1 MIDLFNLSVGD
12 GPGANFLAWSI
23 AISFAVVVLSQILAM
38 VRVAVGPRVGD
49 RILALD
55 TMVVNA
61 IALIVLLGISQGT
74 AIYFEASLIIAMLGF
89 VSTVALARFI
99 LRGDIIE

>member
-1 MIDLFNLSVGD
+1 MIDLFSMSIGE
-12 GPGANFLAWSI
+12 GPGSQFLGISV
-23 AISFAVVVLSQILAM
+23 AISFVVVVLSQILAM
-38 VRVAVGPRVGD
+38 VRVAVGPSVGD

-61 IALIVLLGISQGT
+61 IALIVLLGIAQGT
-74 AIYFEASLIIAMLGF
+74 QVYFEASLIIAMLGF